1 MARALALLFVRAAVT
16 LLLLLGASFVGVALT
31 GPSVR
36 AGERAVLVLGAVHLV
51 VALISLVLFV
61 RASGG
66 HVDGGARVALAVV
79 YAGLMALEVLAVF
92 FVTVVALNR

>member
-1 MARALALLFVRAAVT
+1 MRALALLFVRAAVT
-16 LLLLLGASFVGVALT
+16 LLVLLGASFVGVALT

-36 AGERAVLVLGAVHLV
+36 AGERAVLVLGALHLV
-51 VALISLVLFV
+51 IALISLFLFV

-66 HVDGGARVALAVV
+66 LVDGAARVVLGVV